1 MHLPRQLWT
10 AQQVLAKAATIR
22 PWVLPPQGYHPMRHL
37 AQRLAW
43 LSGVTWT
50 AKVIECEHYAPTRR
64 SARGSVERDRKTFDA
79 ARLLGYPVLPE
90 PHRANRPH
98 LQDRLPIAWVH
109 AKEPVEQ
116 MPLALQTFPK
126 GCQDFAV
133 VVCGSMLPQRVTHA
147 IRVWVYVLTGGYN
160 FAAQIEMAARTS
172 SYRGPW
178 VPVKRH
184 LHVRRWRE
192 ESR

>member
-1 MHLPRQLWT
+1 
-10 AQQVLAKAATIR
+10 
-22 PWVLPPQGYHPMRHL
+22 MRHL

-79 ARLLGYPVLPE
+79 ARLLGYPVLPG

-116 MPLALQTFPK
+116 MPLALQTFPT

-172 SYRGPW
+172 SYHGPR
-178 VPVKRH
+178 VPERRH
-184 LHVRRWRE
+184 LHVRRWHE
-192 ESR
+192 ENR